1 MKINIDNINN
11 FFKSDDY
18 EQDVKNFVIKL
29 FNKFC
34 HNIYDSEIALYR
46 SCPGFTVPK
55 FLFLDL
61 GFYEIENDN
70 FGSDFE
76 GANIINFHL
85 LNKFDSN
92 FRKMLINTI
101 ESSYFKGSLTDFGS
115 ELLYD
120 DTKVI
125 FPFSEWKKVN
135 RINKLEKISNIN

>member
-11 FFKSDDY
+11 FFKSIDY

-34 HNIYDSEIALYR
+34 HNNIYDNEIE
-46 SCPGFTVPK
+46 PK

-70 FGSDFE
+70 FDSDFE

-92 FRKMLINTI
+92 FRKMLINAI
-101 ESSYFKGSLTDFGS
+101 ESCFKDSLTVFGS

>member
-11 FFKSDDY
+11 FFKSNDY

-34 HNIYDSEIALYR
+34 RNNIHNEIE
-46 SCPGFTVPK
+46 PK

-61 GFYEIENDN
+61 GFYEIENNDN
-70 FGSDFE
+70 FGSDFD
-76 GANIINFHL
+76 GVNIINFHL
-85 LNKFDSN
+85 LNKFDSD

-101 ESSYFKGSLTDFGS
+101 ESSYFKDSLTDFGS